1 MSNSQNILQ
10 RFAIKVSDWSEKWF
24 PDSYIFAL
32 LGVIIVALAS
42 MAIGAPATQVAL
54 SFGDGFW
61 SLIPFTL
68 QMCMLIVVGYVV
80 SVSKP
85 VKFII
90 NKLALI
96 PNSGTGGIV
105 LVATISLFVSLINWA
120 MSTVLT
126 ALLVI
131 ALAQRKEL
139 NIDYRAA
146 AAAAIIGMGATWA
159 LGISSSAAQLQ
170 ANKASLPESI
180 YQLTGVIP
188 FTETIFLPQSLIMTA
203 VLIIASITIAY
214 FSAPKGQDIKTIDQF
229 NIKLDQE
236 EAEIEDTSKS
246 KRPGDWLENSPLLS
260 ILIVVLGAIWM
271 FNEFSKS
278 NPILAISSLNTYNF
292 IFLMLGIAL
301 HGTPRN
307 FLNAVSKA
315 VPAISGVLIQFPLYG
330 SIAFIMTHAMNA
342 QDLSLSHYIAEFFV
356 SISSKETFAIVMG
369 IYSAIL
375 GFFIPSGGGKWII
388 EAPYVMQAAH
398 DLKYHLGWSVQIYNA
413 AEALPNLINPFF
425 MLPMLGILK
434 LKAKDVI
441 GFTVTQLVFHIPLV
455 LFLLWIL
462 GRTLTYVAPTF

>member
-1 MSNSQNILQ
+1 MDNSQNILQ
-10 RFAIKVSDWSEKWF
+10 RFALKVSDWSEKWF

-32 LGVIIVALAS
+32 LGVVIVAIA
-42 MAIGAPATQVAL
+42 AIGIGASVQDVAI
-54 SFGDGFW
+54 SFGNGFW
-61 SLIPFTL
+61 SLIPFTM

-85 VKFII
+85 VE
-90 NKLALI
+90 LLI
-96 PNSGTGGIV
+96 QKMAQIPTSGRNAIV
-105 LVATISLFVSLINWA
+105 MVATVSLCISLINWA

-131 ALAQRKEL
+131 ALAKRKEL
-139 NIDYRAA
+139 NMDYRAA

-170 ANKASLPESI
+170 ANKASLPEPI
-180 YQLTGVIP
+180 YNLTGVIP
-188 FTETIFLPQSLIMTA
+188 FTETIFLPQSMIMTG
-203 VLIIASITIAY
+203 VLIIASIAIA
-214 FSAPKGQDIKTIDQF
+214 FWSAPKGNSIKTLEDFSIQF
-229 NIKLDQE
+229 EDEKK
-236 EAEIEDTSKS
+236 EAHVS
-246 KRPGDWLENSPLLS
+246 KRPGDWLENSPILS
-260 ILIVVLGAIWM
+260 ILIVALGLIWM
-271 FNEFSKS
+271 FNEFTKS
-278 NPILAISSLNTYNF
+278 NPIIAISSLNTYNF

-315 VPAISGVLIQFPLYG
+315 VPAVSGVLIQFPLYG
-330 SIAFIMTHAMNA
+330 SIAFIMTSAMNA

-356 SISSKETFAIVMG
+356 SIASKETFAIVMG

-398 DLKYHLGWSVQIYNA
+398 DLKVHLGWSVQIYNA

-441 GFTVTQLVFHIPLV
+441 GFTVTQLIFHIPLV

-462 GRTLTYVAPTF
+462 GRTLTYMPPTF

>member
-1 MSNSQNILQ
+1 MDSSQNILQ
-10 RFAIKVSDWSEKWF
+10 KFAIRVSNWSEKWF

-32 LGVIIVALAS
+32 LGVIIVAIA
-42 MAIGAPATQVAL
+42 AIGIGAPVHDVAI
-54 SFGDGFW
+54 SFGNGFW
-61 SLIPFTL
+61 SLIPFTM

-85 VKFII
+85 IEM
-90 NKLALI
+90 LI
-96 PNSGTGGIV
+96 QKMAQIPTSGRNAIV
-105 LVATISLFVSLINWA
+105 FVATVSLLISLINWA

-131 ALAQRKEL
+131 ALSKRKEL
-139 NIDYRAA
+139 NMDYRAA

-170 ANKASLPESI
+170 ANKASLPEPL
-180 YQLTGVIP
+180 YNLTGIIP
-188 FTETIFLPQSLIMTA
+188 FSETIFLPQSMMMTA
-203 VLIIASITIAY
+203 VLIIVSIAIA
-214 FSAPKGQDIKTIDQF
+214 FWSAPKANSIKTVDDFDIHFEDEKSKAQDQ
-229 NIKLDQE
+229 
-236 EAEIEDTSKS
+236 
-246 KRPGDWLENSPLLS
+246 KRPGDWLENSPILS
-260 ILIVVLGAIWM
+260 IFIVVLGLIWM
-271 FNEFSKS
+271 FNEFTKS
-278 NPILAISSLNTYNF
+278 NPIIAISSLNTYNF

-330 SIAFIMTHAMNA
+330 SIAFIMTNAINA

-356 SISSKETFAIVMG
+356 SIASKETFAVVMG
-369 IYSAIL
+369 LYSAIL

-388 EAPYVMQAAH
+388 EAPYVMQAAQ
-398 DLKYHLGWSVQIYNA
+398 DLKVHLGWSVQIYNA

-441 GFTVTQLVFHIPLV
+441 GFTVTQLVFHLPLV

-462 GRTLTYVAPTF
+462 GRTLTYNPPIF

>member
-1 MSNSQNILQ
+1 MDNSQNILQ
-10 RFAIKVSDWSEKWF
+10 KSALKVSDWSEKWF

-32 LGVIIVALAS
+32 LGVIIVAIAAL
-42 MAIGAPATQVAL
+42 AIGAPAKDVAV

-61 SLIPFTL
+61 SLIPFTM
-68 QMCMLIVVGYVV
+68 QMCMLIIVGYVV

-85 VKFII
+85 VEILIQKM
-90 NKLALI
+90 ARI
-96 PNSGTGGIV
+96 PNSGRSAIV
-105 LVATISLFVSLINWA
+105 LVATVSLLISLINWA

-131 ALAQRKEL
+131 ALAKRKEL
-139 NIDYRAA
+139 NMDYRAA

-170 ANKASLPESI
+170 ANKASLPEPI
-180 YQLTGVIP
+180 YNLTGVIP
-188 FTETIFLPQSLIMTA
+188 FTETIFLPQSMIMTA
-203 VLIIASITIAY
+203 VLIVASIAICY
-214 FSAPKGQDIKTIDQF
+214 WSAPKGNSIKTIDQF
-229 NIKLDQE
+229 DIQLDE
-236 EAEIEDTSKS
+236 EKPAQDANTP
-246 KRPGDWLENSPLLS
+246 KRPGDWLENSPILS
-260 ILIVVLGAIWM
+260 ILIVVLGLIWM
-271 FNEFSKS
+271 FNEFGKS
-278 NPILAISSLNTYNF
+278 NPIIAISSLNTYNF

-315 VPAISGVLIQFPLYG
+315 VPAVAGVLIQFPLYG
-330 SIAFIMTHAMNA
+330 SIAFIMTKALNGA
-342 QDLSLSHYIAEFFV
+342 DLSLSHYIAEFFV
-356 SISSKETFAIVMG
+356 SIASKETFAIVMG

-388 EAPYVMQAAH
+388 EAPYVIQAAH
-398 DLKYHLGWSVQIYNA
+398 DLKVHLGWSVQIYNA

-441 GFTVTQLVFHIPLV
+441 GFTVTQLIFHVPLV

-462 GRTLTYVAPTF
+462 GRSLAYTPPVF

>member
-1 MSNSQNILQ
+1 MDNTQNILQ
-10 RFAIKVSDWSEKWF
+10 KFAIKVSDWSEKWF
-24 PDSYIFAL
+24 PDTYIFAL
-32 LGVIIVALAS
+32 LGVIIVAIA
-42 MAIGAPATQVAL
+42 AIGIGASVQDVAI
-54 SFGDGFW
+54 SFGNGFW
-61 SLIPFTL
+61 SLIPFTM

-85 VKFII
+85 VEM
-90 NKLALI
+90 LI
-96 PNSGTGGIV
+96 QKMAQIPTSGRNAIV
-105 LVATISLFVSLINWA
+105 FVATVSLLISLINWA

-131 ALAQRKEL
+131 ALSKRKEL
-139 NIDYRAA
+139 NMDYRAA

-170 ANKASLPESI
+170 ANKASLPEPL
-180 YQLTGVIP
+180 YNLTGIIP
-188 FTETIFLPQSLIMTA
+188 FTETIFLPQSMIMTA
-203 VLIIASITIAY
+203 VLIIVSIAIA
-214 FSAPKGQDIKTIDQF
+214 FWSAPKGNNIKTIDEF
-229 NIKLDQE
+229 DIHF
-236 EAEIEDTSKS
+236 EDEKTEVQSK
-246 KRPGDWLENSPLLS
+246 KRPGDWLENSPILS
-260 ILIVVLGAIWM
+260 ILIVVLGLIWM
-271 FNEFSKS
+271 FNEFTKS
-278 NPILAISSLNTYNF
+278 NPIIAISSLNTYNF

-315 VPAISGVLIQFPLYG
+315 VPAVSGVLIQFPLYG
-330 SIAFIMTHAMNA
+330 SIAFIMTSAMNA

-356 SISSKETFAIVMG
+356 SIASKETFAIVMG
-369 IYSAIL
+369 LYSAIL

-398 DLKYHLGWSVQIYNA
+398 DLKVHLGWSVQIYNA

-441 GFTVTQLVFHIPLV
+441 GFTVTQLVFHLPLV

-462 GRTLTYVAPTF
+462 GRTLTYMPPTF

>member
-1 MSNSQNILQ
+1 MDNSQNILQ
-10 RFAIKVSDWSEKWF
+10 RFALKVSDWSEKWF

-32 LGVIIVALAS
+32 LGVLIVAISAIG
-42 MAIGAPATQVAL
+42 IGAPVQDVAN
-54 SFGDGFW
+54 SFGNGFW
-61 SLIPFTL
+61 SLIPFTM
-68 QMCMLIVVGYVV
+68 QMCMLIIVGYVV

-85 VKFII
+85 VELLIQKM
-90 NKLALI
+90 ARI
-96 PNSGTGGIV
+96 PNSGRGAIV
-105 LVATISLFVSLINWA
+105 LVATVSLLISLINWA

-131 ALAQRKEL
+131 ALANRKEL
-139 NIDYRAA
+139 NMDYRAA

-170 ANKASLPESI
+170 ANKASLPEPI
-180 YQLTGVIP
+180 YNLTGVIP
-188 FTETIFLPQSLIMTA
+188 FTETIFLPQSMIMTA
-203 VLIIASITIAY
+203 VLIVVSIAICY
-214 FSAPKGQDIKTIDQF
+214 WSAPKGNSIKTIDQF
-229 NIKLDQE
+229 DIKLDQE
-236 EAEIEDTSKS
+236 KELKDAYTP
-246 KRPGDWLENSPLLS
+246 KRPGDWLENSPILS
-260 ILIVVLGAIWM
+260 ILIVVLGLLWM

-278 NPILAISSLNTYNF
+278 NPIIAISSLNTYNF

-315 VPAISGVLIQFPLYG
+315 VPAVSGVLIQFPLYG
-330 SIAFIMTHAMNA
+330 SIAFIMTNAMNSA
-342 QDLSLSHYIAEFFV
+342 DLSLSHYIAEFFV
-356 SISSKETFAIVMG
+356 SIASKETFAIVMG

-388 EAPYVMQAAH
+388 EAPYVMQAAQ
-398 DLKYHLGWSVQIYNA
+398 DLKVHLGWSVQIYNA

-455 LFLLWIL
+455 LFLLWII
-462 GRTLTYVAPTF
+462 GRTLTYTPPVF

>member
-1 MSNSQNILQ
+1 MDNTQNILQ
-10 RFAIKVSDWSEKWF
+10 KFAIKVSDWSEKWF
-24 PDSYIFAL
+24 PDTYIFAL
-32 LGVIIVALAS
+32 LGVIIVAIA
-42 MAIGAPATQVAL
+42 AIGIGASVQDVAI
-54 SFGDGFW
+54 SFGNGFW
-61 SLIPFTL
+61 SLIPFTM
-68 QMCMLIVVGYVV
+68 QMCMLIIVGYVV

-85 VKFII
+85 VEILIQKM
-90 NKLALI
+90 ARI
-96 PNSGTGGIV
+96 PNSGRNAIV
-105 LVATISLFVSLINWA
+105 LVATVSLLISLINWA

-131 ALAQRKEL
+131 ALAKRKEL
-139 NIDYRAA
+139 NMDYRAA

-170 ANKASLPESI
+170 ANKASLPEPI
-180 YQLTGVIP
+180 YNLTGVIP
-188 FTETIFLPQSLIMTA
+188 FTETIFLPQSMIMTA
-203 VLIIASITIAY
+203 VLIVASIAICY
-214 FSAPKGQDIKTIDQF
+214 WSAPKGNSIKTMDQF
-229 NIKLDQE
+229 DIELD
-236 EAEIEDTSKS
+236 EDKPIANTETK
-246 KRPGDWLENSPLLS
+246 KRPGEWLENSPLLS
-260 ILIVVLGAIWM
+260 ILIVVLGLLWM
-271 FNEFSKS
+271 FNEFGKS
-278 NPILAISSLNTYNF
+278 NPIIAISSLNTYNF

-315 VPAISGVLIQFPLYG
+315 VPAVSGVLIQFPLYG
-330 SIAFIMTHAMNA
+330 SIAFIMTNAMNSA
-342 QDLSLSHYIAEFFV
+342 DLSLSHYIAEFFV
-356 SISSKETFAIVMG
+356 SIASKETFAIVMG

-388 EAPYVMQAAH
+388 EAPYVMQAAN
-398 DLKYHLGWSVQIYNA
+398 DLKVHLGWSVQIYNA

-462 GRTLTYVAPTF
+462 GRTLTYTPPVF

>member
-1 MSNSQNILQ
+1 MGNSQNILQ

-32 LGVIIVALAS
+32 LGVIIVAIAS
-42 MAIGAPATQVAL
+42 MAIGAPAKQVAL

-85 VKFII
+85 IKFII

-96 PNSGTGGIV
+96 PSSGTGGIV
-105 LVATISLFVSLINWA
+105 LVATISLLVSLINWA

-139 NIDYRAA
+139 NLDYRAA

-188 FTETIFLPQSLIMTA
+188 FTETIFLPQSIIMTA
-203 VLIIASITIAY
+203 VLIIASIAIAY
-214 FSAPKGQDIKTIDQF
+214 FSAPKGQNIKTIDQF
-229 NIKLDQE
+229 NVKLDQE
-236 EAEIEDTSKS
+236 DTEIQDTSNH
-246 KRPGDWLENSPLLS
+246 KRPGDWLENSPILS
-260 ILIVVLGAIWM
+260 VLIVILGAIWM

-455 LFLLWIL
+455 LFLLWVL

>member
-1 MSNSQNILQ
+1 MDNSQNILQ
-10 RFAIKVSDWSEKWF
+10 RFALKVSDWSEKWF

-32 LGVIIVALAS
+32 LGVLIVAIA
-42 MAIGAPATQVAL
+42 AIGIGASVQDVAN
-54 SFGDGFW
+54 SFGNGFW
-61 SLIPFTL
+61 SLIPFTM
-68 QMCMLIVVGYVV
+68 QMCMLIIVGYVV

-85 VKFII
+85 VEILIQKM
-90 NKLALI
+90 ARI
-96 PNSGTGGIV
+96 PNSGRGAIV
-105 LVATISLFVSLINWA
+105 LVATVSLLISLINWA

-131 ALAQRKEL
+131 ALAHRKEL
-139 NIDYRAA
+139 NMDYRAA

-170 ANKASLPESI
+170 ANKASLPEPI
-180 YQLTGVIP
+180 YNLTGVIP
-188 FTETIFLPQSLIMTA
+188 FTETIFLPQSMIMTA
-203 VLIIASITIAY
+203 VLIVASIAICY
-214 FSAPKGQDIKTIDQF
+214 WSAPKGNSIKTMEQF
-229 NIKLDQE
+229 DIQLDQE
-236 EAEIEDTSKS
+236 KEVNDENAP
-246 KRPGDWLENSPLLS
+246 KRPGDWLENSPILS
-260 ILIVVLGAIWM
+260 ILIVVLGLLWM
-271 FNEFSKS
+271 FNEFGKS
-278 NPILAISSLNTYNF
+278 NPIIAISSLNTYNF

-315 VPAISGVLIQFPLYG
+315 VPAVSGVLIQFPLYG
-330 SIAFIMTHAMNA
+330 SIAFIMTNAMNSA
-342 QDLSLSHYIAEFFV
+342 DLSLSHYIAEFFV
-356 SISSKETFAIVMG
+356 SIASKETFAIVMG

-388 EAPYVMQAAH
+388 EAPYVMQAAQ
-398 DLKYHLGWSVQIYNA
+398 DLKVHLGWSVQIYNA

-462 GRTLTYVAPTF
+462 GRTLTYTPPVF

>member
-1 MSNSQNILQ
+1 MENSQNILQ
-10 RFAIKVSDWSEKWF
+10 RFALRVSDWSEKWF

-32 LGVIIVALAS
+32 LGVLIVAFAS
-42 MAIGAPATQVAL
+42 VAIGAPIKDVAI

-61 SLIPFTL
+61 SLIPFTM

-85 VKFII
+85 VEILIQKM
-90 NKLALI
+90 ALI
-96 PNSGTGGIV
+96 PSSGRGAIV
-105 LVATISLFVSLINWA
+105 LVTSVSLCISLINWA

-131 ALAQRKEL
+131 ALAKRKEL
-139 NIDYRAA
+139 NMDYRAA
-146 AAAAIIGMGATWA
+146 AAGSIIGMGATWA

-170 ANKASLPESI
+170 ANKGSLPESI
-180 YQLTGVIP
+180 YNLTGVIP
-188 FTETIFLPQSLIMTA
+188 FTETIFLPQSMIMTA
-203 VLIIASITIAY
+203 VLIVVSIAIA
-214 FSAPKGQDIKTIDQF
+214 FWSAPKGKNIKTLDQF
-229 NIKLDQE
+229 DTDQKDNE
-236 EAEIEDTSKS
+236 SVIHST
-246 KRPGDWLENSPLLS
+246 KRPGDWLENSPILS
-260 ILIVVLGAIWM
+260 ILIVILGLLWM
-271 FNEFSKS
+271 FNEFGKS

-292 IFLMLGIAL
+292 IFLILGIAL
-301 HGTPRN
+301 QGTPRN

-315 VPAISGVLIQFPLYG
+315 VPAVSGVLIQFPLYG
-330 SIAFIMTHAMNA
+330 SIAFMMTHAFNS

-356 SISSKETFAIVMG
+356 SIASKETFAIVMG

-398 DLKYHLGWSVQIYNA
+398 DLKVHLGWSVQIYNA

-441 GFTVTQLVFHIPLV
+441 GFTVTQLIFHIPLV

-462 GRTLTYVAPTF
+462 GRTLTYTPPVF

>member
-1 MSNSQNILQ
+1 MDNSQNILQ
-10 RFAIKVSDWSEKWF
+10 RFALKVSDWSEKWF

-32 LGVIIVALAS
+32 LGVLIVAISAIG
-42 MAIGAPATQVAL
+42 IGAPVQDVAN
-54 SFGDGFW
+54 SFGNGFW
-61 SLIPFTL
+61 SLIPFTM
-68 QMCMLIVVGYVV
+68 QMCMLIIVGYVV

-85 VKFII
+85 VEILIQKM
-90 NKLALI
+90 ARI
-96 PNSGTGGIV
+96 PNSGRSAIV
-105 LVATISLFVSLINWA
+105 LVATVSLLISLINWA

-131 ALAQRKEL
+131 ALAKRKEL
-139 NIDYRAA
+139 NMDYRAA

-170 ANKASLPESI
+170 ANKASLPEPI
-180 YQLTGVIP
+180 YNLTGVIP
-188 FTETIFLPQSLIMTA
+188 FTETIFLPQSMIMTA
-203 VLIIASITIAY
+203 VLIVASIAICY
-214 FSAPKGQDIKTIDQF
+214 WSAPKGNSIKTIDQF
-229 NIKLDQE
+229 DIQLDPE
-236 EAEIEDTSKS
+236 KEVKDVTAP
-246 KRPGDWLENSPLLS
+246 KRPGDWLENSPILS
-260 ILIVVLGAIWM
+260 ILIVVLGLLWM
-271 FNEFSKS
+271 FNEFGKS
-278 NPILAISSLNTYNF
+278 NPIIAISSLNTYNF

-315 VPAISGVLIQFPLYG
+315 VPAVSGVLIQFPLYG
-330 SIAFIMTHAMNA
+330 SIAFIMTNAMNSA
-342 QDLSLSHYIAEFFV
+342 DLSLSHYIADFFV
-356 SISSKETFAIVMG
+356 SIASKETFAIVMG

-388 EAPYVMQAAH
+388 EAPYVMQAAQ
-398 DLKYHLGWSVQIYNA
+398 DLKVHLGWSVQIYNA

-462 GRTLTYVAPTF
+462 GRTLTYTPPVF